1 VNRLLS
7 FVLFTIFFPGQP
19 YAQQMP
25 DSLQMTPA
33 DTLPVADTVLSD
45 SLRELQDSYT
55 LSEKKDK
62 ADSLPVPDENPQSEL
77 FLKRTNQDEEGI
89 FYLMVGF
96 LLFFA
101 LLNRLFPKYLS
112 DLYRLFFRT
121 TINQSQLREQMLQ
134 APLPSLLLNIFFILT
149 GGFYL
154 ASVFRHFGFQLAD
167 NFWLMF
173 LYSAIGLTVIYFIKY
188 AVLKL
193 SGWIFSAQDSASSYI
208 FIVFLV
214 NKIIGVLLLPVVIL
228 LSFTEGTIYQ
238 ATLHLSWFIVG
249 ALLLY
254 RYVLSFQTV
263 RNQIKVS
270 SFHFL
275 LYFFAFEIA
284 PLFIIYKSLLLI
296 LERTA

>member
-1 VNRLLS
+1 
-7 FVLFTIFFPGQP
+7 
-19 YAQQMP
+19 MP
-25 DSLQMTPA
+25 DSIQMLPA
-33 DTLPVADTVLSD
+33 DTLPVADTVLAD
-45 SLRELQDSYT
+45 SLQERQDRYA
-55 LSEKKDK
+55 LSERKDK
-62 ADSLPVPDENPQSEL
+62 ADSLAVPDEKPQSEL
-77 FLKRTNQDEEGI
+77 FLNRTNQGEEGI
-89 FYLMVGF
+89 FYLMVGL

-101 LLNRLFPKYLS
+101 LLKRLFPKYLS

-134 APLPSLLLNIFFILT
+134 APLPSLWLNIFFMLT

-154 ASVFRHFGFQLAD
+154 TSVFHHFGILLAD

-173 LYSAIGLTVIYFIKY
+173 LYSVIGLTLIYFIKY

-193 SGWIFSAQDSASSYI
+193 SGWIFNVQDAVSSYI

-214 NKIIGVLLLPVVIL
+214 NKIIGILLLPVVIL

-238 ATLHLSWFIVG
+238 AALHLSWFIIG
-249 ALLLY
+249 ILLLY
-254 RYVLSFQTV
+254 RYVLSFQLV
-263 RNQIKVS
+263 RSQIKVS
-270 SFHFL
+270 LFHFL